1 MTILVVDFETRSE
14 AEITEVGLH
23 NYATHPSTRALCLGW
38 MPVET
43 LHDKAPAQL
52 WEPRLG
58 PIPSQLLELLH
69 NPTVD
74 ILAFQ
79 SAFERNIFE
88 HVLGIKIPIERFQD
102 PQASARYLSL
112 PASLDNVGSV
122 LGLPLELR
130 KDKRG
135 DDLISLF
142 CMPHTRKKKEGGGTY
157 FNDHTTHPAEW
168 QQFMDYCKQDC
179 VAELEVSRRESM
191 LGAFPLP
198 ARERKIWLL
207 DQKINDRGMPVD
219 RKFVENA
226 FRIADKDKK
235 RKLELQ
241 NQKTGLENANS
252 AQQLLPW
259 LQERGYPL
267 SNLRKQNI
275 ELVLKDPEVK
285 MTEECIDVLTA
296 RMEASSTSYKKLE
309 AILRNISPDN
319 RLRNQ
324 FIYGGSSRCLRWSG
338 NAVQLH
344 NMARPDGTFE
354 DMDNV
359 RKARNYIYEDDYDSL
374 STAFVMPEKK

>member
-1 MTILVVDFETRSE
+1 
-14 AEITEVGLH
+14 
-23 NYATHPSTRALCLGW
+23 
-38 MPVET
+38 
-43 LHDKAPAQL
+43 
-52 WEPRLG
+52 
-58 PIPSQLLELLH
+58 
-69 NPTVD
+69 
-74 ILAFQ
+74 
-79 SAFERNIFE
+79 
-88 HVLGIKIPIERFQD
+88 
-102 PQASARYLSL
+102 
-112 PASLDNVGSV
+112 
-122 LGLPLELR
+122 
-130 KDKRG
+130 
-135 DDLISLF
+135 
-142 CMPHTRKKKEGGGTY
+142 
-157 FNDHTTHPAEW
+157 
-168 QQFMDYCKQDC
+168 
-179 VAELEVSRRESM
+179 
-191 LGAFPLP
+191 
-198 ARERKIWLL
+198 
-207 DQKINDRGMPVD
+207 MPVD

>member
-1 MTILVVDFETRSE
+1 MILVADFETASE
-14 AEITEVGLH
+14 AEIKKVGLH
-23 NYATHPSTRALCLGW
+23 NYATHPTTRALCLGW

-43 LHDKAPAQL
+43 LSHKAPAQL

-58 PIPSQLLELLH
+58 PMPSQLLELIKD
-69 NPTVD
+69 PTVD
-74 ILAFQ
+74 IIAFN
-79 SAFERNIFE
+79 SAFERYIFE
-88 HVLGIKIPIERFQD
+88 FVLGIKIPAQRFQD

-112 PASLDNVGSV
+112 PANLEDVGSV
-122 LGLPLELR
+122 LGLPMELR

-142 CMPHTRKKKEGGGTY
+142 CMPHTRAKKQGGGTY
-157 FNDHTTHPAEW
+157 FNDHTTHPVEY
-168 QQFMDYCKQDC
+168 QLFMDYCKQDC
-179 VAELEVSRRESM
+179 VAELEVARRENL

-207 DQKINDRGMPVD
+207 DQTVNDRGMPVD
-219 RKFVENA
+219 RKFVQNA

-241 NQKTGLENANS
+241 NEATGLENANS
-252 AQQLLPW
+252 TDQLLPW

-267 SNLRKQNI
+267 SNLRKQNV
-275 ELVLKDPEVK
+275 ELVLKDPEVQ
-285 MTEECIDVLTA
+285 MTEECRYVLTA

-309 AILRNISPDN
+309 AILRNVSSDD

-359 RKARNYIYEDDYDSL
+359 RKARNYIYEDDYDGL
-374 STAFVMPEKK
+374 STAFEIPEKKK